1 LDILLHKGV
10 SGVPVVEHKTFR
22 VVDMYSRFDA
32 IGVALEDKMD
42 DLNVTV
48 QEALAF
54 RNTFR
59 GLISLSDVINYLVV
73 RTAEKLPVES
83 PHHSRLGLH
92 SQHSSLSTLREGR
105 ELITDSRDSSNSF
118 TLVSGNDVSEK
129 SRIESLDVLDERHSA
144 SRLRKQFAAFSV
156 D

>member
-59 GLISLSDVINYLVV
+59 LEKDRVVSISVDDSLWTALTVLVDRNVHRLCVLKDNGAIDVSLFRLISFIFRKAYPFPNQISKVPLS
-73 RTAEKLPVES
+73 
-83 PHHSRLGLH
+83 
-92 SQHSSLSTLREGR
+92 
-105 ELITDSRDSSNSF
+105 
-118 TLVSGNDVSEK
+118 
-129 SRIESLDVLDERHSA
+129 
-144 SRLRKQFAAFSV
+144 
-156 D
+156 